1 MSNTE
6 QINKILNSIRFMV
19 SYVTDVNIDKLAIR
33 VLGLL
38 DYIVT
43 FICCHCSLNEIED
56 EHNFFFNCPLNLAK
70 QN

>member
-1 MSNTE
+1 
-6 QINKILNSIRFMV
+6 MV

-56 EHNFFFNCPLNLAK
+56 EHNFFFNCPLNVAK